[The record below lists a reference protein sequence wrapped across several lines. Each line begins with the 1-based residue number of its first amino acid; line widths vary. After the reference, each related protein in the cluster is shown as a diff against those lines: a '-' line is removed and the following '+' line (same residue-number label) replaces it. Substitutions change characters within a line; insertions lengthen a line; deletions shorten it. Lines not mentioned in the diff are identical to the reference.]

1 MNMSARVAVIGASV
15 AGTAC
20 ARLLT
25 DAGHSV
31 RLFDKPGG
39 IGGRMATRSV
49 EWLADGGI
57 VHHSPFV
64 HGAPGFTARSPDFVR
79 FVEQAVRDGLLAR
92 WVPVVAPGSHTSLD
106 VATLWVP
113 VPDKSSLCRGML
125 SDVSIS
131 RACSVAALRRD
142 NDGWSVES
150 PGPAVAQGFSHV
162 VLAVPPQQ
170 AAPLLQPHRP
180 DWAQRATVLPM
191 APSWTLMGVTTDTEL
206 AAPTWD
212 LAWPTHGPLAW
223 VVRNDAKPGRHCV
236 PGLAHWVVH
245 ATTPWSQTYLETPVA
260 EVQAMLQQALA
271 QLLGRPLTWHHT
283 AVHHWRYASVPRAD
297 ASAAATGN
305 CWWNASL
312 SLGLCGDALGGAGV
326 EGAWTFGRA
335 LATSVIDR
343 YRAAPAVAG
352 LPAARAC

>member
-1 MNMSARVAVIGASV
+1 MNMSARVAVIGVSI
-15 AGTAC
+15 AGTTC

-31 RLFDKPGG
+31 RLFDEPGG
-39 IGGRMATRSV
+39 IGGRMTTRPV
-49 EWLADGGI
+49 EWLDDDGI
-57 VHHSPFV
+57 VHHSSFD

-79 FVEQAVRDGLLAR
+79 FVDQAVRDGLLAR
-92 WVPVVAPGSHTSLD
+92 WVPVVAPGSHTPLD

-113 VPDKSSLCRGML
+113 VPDMSSLCRGML

-131 RACSVAALRRD
+131 PACAVAVLRRD
-142 NDGWSVES
+142 NDGWRVES
-150 PGPAVAQGFSHV
+150 AGAAAAQGFSHV

-180 DWAQRATVLPM
+180 DWAQQATVLPM

-212 LAWPTHGPLAW
+212 LAWPTHGALA
-223 VVRNDAKPGRHCV
+223 
-236 PGLAHWVVH
+236 WVVH

-283 AVHHWRYASVPRAD
+283 AVHHGRDASVPRAD

-312 SLGLCGDALGGAGV
+312 SLGVCGDALGGAGV
-326 EGAWTFGRA
+326 EGAWTSGRA
-335 LATSVIDR
+335 LATSFIDR

-352 LPAARAC
+352 LTAARAC

>member
-1 MNMSARVAVIGASV
+1 MSARIAVIGAGI

-31 RLFDKPGG
+31 RLFDKSCG
-39 IGGRMATRSV
+39 IGGRMAARSV
-49 EWLADGGI
+49 EWLAEDRT
-57 VHHSPFV
+57 VHQSSFD
-64 HGAPGFTARSPDFVR
+64 HGAPGFTARSPDFLQ
-79 FVEQAVRDGLLAR
+79 FVEQAARNGLLAR
-92 WVPVVAPGSHTSLD
+92 WVPVVAPGSYAPLD

-113 VPDKSSLCRGML
+113 VPDMPSLCRGML
-125 SDVSIS
+125 SDVSI
-131 RACSVAALRRD
+131 RPACAVDALRRD
-142 NDGWSVES
+142 SDGWRVES
-150 PGPAVAQGFSHV
+150 AGAAMAQGFSHV

-180 DWAQRATVLPM
+180 DWARRATKLPM
-191 APSWTLMGVTTDTEL
+191 APTWTLMGVTTDTEL
-206 AAPTWD
+206 AAPAWD

-223 VVRNDAKPGRHCV
+223 VVRNDTKPGRQRV

-245 ATTPWSQTYLETPVA
+245 ATTSWSQTYLETPVA
-260 EVQAMLQQALA
+260 EVQAMLQEALA

-283 AVHHWRYASVPRAD
+283 AVHRWRYASVPRAN
-297 ASAAATGN
+297 AQAAATGN
-305 CWWNASL
+305 CWWDASL
-312 SLGLCGDALGGAGV
+312 SLGVCGDALGGAGV
-326 EGAWTFGRA
+326 EGAWTSGRA